1 MSQDVIQKFNKLEVL
16 NSETI
21 KLIQEEKWGAA
32 IAKLDEALVLLS
44 NLDEGFALLP
54 DGEAQ
59 AAGLKAL
66 LLSVRGDVKSNMG
79 GHKDAIADYDRAIEL
94 DSQDAEAHEGRGHAK
109 NKMGDHKGAIADYGR
124 AIELNPQDA
133 RTYNSRGTAK
143 DNMGNY
149 EDAIADYD
157 RAIELNPKYAMA
169 YGNRGN
175 TKSKLGNYEDAIAD
189 INRAIELNPQ
199 DATAYGNLGN
209 TKLQMADYEGSIAAA
224 DRAIELNPQDA
235 RAYSIRGTVK
245 TKTENFEGA
254 IADYDRALEIDPKY
268 TKAVHNR
275 AITVAMRLVKKGF
288 SKIEQTPQ
296 VQEESSAKTPQQR
309 KHEEDIREH
318 GNKSKEYD
326 KKIKFWMAVW
336 AGTAVLIPLASIL
349 PIESLASLSL
359 ERIMLVFPP
368 LMWHIVAL
376 HRSKSRHLRLL
387 EEAKRGLLQA
397 ELSNSEGGHED
408 KRGNANQTA
417 DTDGNS
423 PISVLR
429 DIVNR
434 IKSSDKDGD

>member
-1 MSQDVIQKFNKLEVL
+1 MSQEVIQKFNKMEVL
-16 NSETI
+16 NSEAI

-32 IAKLDEALVLLS
+32 IAKLDEMLPLLS
-44 NLDEGFALLP
+44 NLDEAFALLP
-54 DGEAQ
+54 DGEAK
-59 AAGLKAL
+59 AAELKAW

-79 GHKDAIADYDRAIEL
+79 DHKDAIADYDRAIEL
-94 DSQDAEAHEGRGHAK
+94 
-109 NKMGDHKGAIADYGR
+109 
-124 AIELNPQDA
+124 NPQDA
-133 RTYNSRGTAK
+133 IAYNSRGTAK

-157 RAIELNPKYAMA
+157 RAIEFDPKYAMA

-175 TKSKLGNYEDAIAD
+175 TKSKLGNYEDAVVD

-275 AITVAMRLVKKGF
+275 AITVAIRLVKKGF

-349 PIESLASLSL
+349 PIESLASLPL

-376 HRSKSRHLRLL
+376 HRSRNRHLRLL

-397 ELSNSEGGHED
+397 EVSNSGGSHED
-408 KRGNANQTA
+408 KRDNANQTA
-417 DTDGNS
+417 DTV
-423 PISVLR
+423 VL
-429 DIVNR
+429 DI
-434 IKSSDKDGD
+434 IKRFKSGDKGGDS